1 MEPGV
6 CSIENSGEPLT
17 EEQLAHAFELFY
29 KGEESRRHMGLGLYL
44 ARRILKLHGLTLE
57 IGNTKRGVKVV
68 IRS

>member
-1 MEPGV
+1 MGPCGTG
-6 CSIENSGEPLT
+6 SMFEPLT
-17 EEQLAHAFELFY
+17 EEQLVHAFELFY

>member
-29 KGEESRRHMGLGLYL
+29 KGEGLGLYL